1 MVSER
6 GVSYYGV
13 YDARKASKDF
23 SDLLDDGV
31 NAILLA
37 MSEFDFWFWKTGIGG
52 VLKEAKDR
60 GLNVYI
66 DPWGW
71 GKAFGGE
78 PGSIFVQKNPGE
90 LQVSQSGSIISAAC
104 VNSTFRQ
111 VLTRSLKELCEDMEF
126 DGIFLDEPHYG
137 HTKDGWGCFCEKCK
151 TLFRDRYGRDMDM
164 DMTEDVLEFREESML
179 EFLSDAVEVVKA
191 AGKQVIVC
199 MLPFEGEKRRLT
211 GAPEWDK
218 ICAMDI
224 DVLATDP
231 YWMTF
236 GELLEPFV
244 TRHVRNLLKA
254 CAKTGKKAQV
264 WVQLFN
270 VPEGREREIV
280 EGMELMKKMEV
291 EGKTVD
297 SIFGWPYLA
306 GKRSIL
312 ASDNPDLVW
321 QNFLMSLR
329 S

>member
-23 SDLLDDGV
+23 TGLLDEGV
-31 NAILLA
+31 NAVLLA
-37 MSEFDFWFWKTGIGG
+37 MSEFDFRFWKTGIEG
-52 VLKEAKDR
+52 VLKEARDR
-60 GLNVYI
+60 GLSVYI
-66 DPWGW
+66 DLWGW

-90 LQVSQSGSIISAAC
+90 LQVSRSGSTIAAAC
-104 VNSTFRQ
+104 VNSAFRQ
-111 VLTRSLKELCEDMEF
+111 IVTDSLKEICEDMEF
-126 DGIFLDEPHYG
+126 DGVFLDEPHYG
-137 HTKDGWGCFCEKCK
+137 HVEDGWGCFCEKCK
-151 TLFRDRYGRDMDM
+151 SLFREKYGRDMDM
-164 DMTEDVLEFREESML
+164 DMTEDVFEFREESML
-179 EFLSDAVEVVKA
+179 EFLSDAVDVVKA

-199 MLPFEGEKRRLT
+199 MLPFEGEKRRLA

-218 ICAMDI
+218 ICALDI

-236 GELLEPFV
+236 DEPLEPFV

-254 CAKTGKKAQV
+254 CGKTGKRAQV

-280 EGMELMKKMEV
+280 KGIELIKKVEV

-321 QNFLMSLR
+321 KNFLTTLR
-329 S
+329 F